1 MVSDGQDI
9 TNESYPLVVLD
20 VANCGMLRKLAGIVQ
35 GIYGSNRAVALVEC
49 AQAAIKTEATFC
61 SVAESAVRAG
71 NG

>member
-1 MVSDGQDI
+1 MVSDGLDI

-20 VANCGMLRKLAGIVQ
+20 VADGGMLRKREGIVQ
-35 GIYGSNRAVALVEC
+35 GIYRSNRALTPVEF

-61 SVAESAVRAG
+61 TVAESAVGAG